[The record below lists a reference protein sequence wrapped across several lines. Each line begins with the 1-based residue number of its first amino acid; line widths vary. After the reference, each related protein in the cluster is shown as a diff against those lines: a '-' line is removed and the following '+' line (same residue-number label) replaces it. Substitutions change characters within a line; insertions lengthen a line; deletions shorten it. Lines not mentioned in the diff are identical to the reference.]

1 MSGHSPG
8 PPDSLVHLVAASDEQ
23 SFSSRAPLPEGTIP
37 VGIGLLVAGLA
48 SFAFLKVGKSA
59 LGGDEPFSPVL
70 SLWFAT
76 FALAPGFFLPL
87 EQELG
92 RAVSHRRAIGQGAR
106 PVVRKVVVLGI
117 GLALIVVTI
126 ILATSPLITHSYFDG
141 DWVMLVALVIA
152 FASYAPVH
160 LARGIASGSGRFHAY
175 AVVMGADGA
184 VRVILCVALAVIGVK
199 TVGPYGMAVALAPLA
214 GFFYVFAKGELRTD
228 DGPPATWQEVTP
240 NLGWLLLGSVFAA
253 GLVNAGP
260 VAANLMKH
268 PSQKD
273 LVTQFGYGVLLSRI
287 PLFLFQAVQA
297 ALLPRLSRLAAR
309 NEIDEFRSGFRKLM
323 VIVLAVGA
331 AGTVGAYALGPFVI
345 RKMYAAE
352 LTSRT
357 LAMLALGSA
366 AYMVALALAQA
377 VIALRGHALVALGW
391 STGMTSFVVVTWLS
405 SDDLFRRIEYGLVA
419 SSLAAMMV
427 FGLALRYK
435 LRHGATPTNGSV
447 MEAIIDMPFES

>member
-1 MSGHSPG
+1 MALSGEKP
-8 PPDSLVHLVAASDEQ
+8 
-23 SFSSRAPLPEGTIP
+23 SSRAPLPEGTIP

-76 FALAPGFFLPL
+76 FVLAPGFFLPL

-106 PVVRKVVVLGI
+106 PVVRKVVQLGI
-117 GLALIVVTI
+117 GLAVIVVTV

-141 DWVMLVALVIA
+141 DWVMLIALVIA

-184 VRVILCVALAVIGVK
+184 VRVILCVGLAVVGVK
-199 TVGPYGMAVALAPLA
+199 TAGLFGMAVALAPLA
-214 GFFYVFAKGELRTD
+214 GFFYVLSRGELRTD
-228 DGPPATWQEVTP
+228 DGPPASWQEVTP

-331 AGTVGAYALGPFVI
+331 AGIVGSYTLGPFII
-345 RKMYAAE
+345 RKMYDAD

-391 STGMTSFVVVTWLS
+391 STGMTAFVLVTWLS
-405 SDDLFRRIEYGLVA
+405 SDNLFRRIEFGLVS
-419 SSLAAMMV
+419 SSLAAMSV

-435 LRHGATPTNGSV
+435 LRRGEIPTDASM
-447 MEAIIDMPFES
+447 MEAITDMPFET